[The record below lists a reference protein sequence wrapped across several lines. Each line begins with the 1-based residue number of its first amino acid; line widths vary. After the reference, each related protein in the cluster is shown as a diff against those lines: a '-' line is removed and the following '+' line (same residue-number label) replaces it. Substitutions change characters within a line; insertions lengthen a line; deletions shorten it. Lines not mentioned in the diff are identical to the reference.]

1 MVKKFS
7 ATIEIIGVNPF
18 VFLPEPVLNH
28 IFKLAGKNKGTIP
41 VRGKLDGHSFIQ
53 TLVKYSGAWRLYLNT
68 PMRKAAGK
76 DVGDTIKVE
85 LEFDPVER
93 TIPVHPK
100 LKEALEKNKK
110 AKSVF
115 EKLSPSLQK
124 EIVRY
129 IAHLKT
135 EESVDRNI
143 KKALLF
149 LTGKERFIGRDKP

>member
-1 MVKKFS
+1 MKKFS

-28 IFKLAGKNKGTIP
+28 IFKQADKNKGTIP
-41 VRGKLDGHSFIQ
+41 VRGKLDGHPFIQ

-68 PMRKAAGK
+68 PMRKATGK
-76 DVGDTIKVE
+76 DVGDTIIVE
-85 LEFDPVER
+85 IEFDPVER
-93 TIPVHPK
+93 IIAMHPN
-100 LKEALEKNKK
+100 LKEALEKNKI

-115 EKLSPSLQK
+115 DQLSPSLQK

-149 LTGKERFIGRDKP
+149 LTGKERFIGRDKL